1 MDVLALSSSASAA
14 SLAGNFPLFTSRV
27 RVRRNRENL
36 FVKQKKFLV
45 SASKREEPKLN
56 EWDQME
62 LNFGRLLGED
72 PKLTLAKVR
81 FRKKWFFEFLR

>member
-14 SLAGNFPLFTSRV
+14 ASLAGNLTLFPCRV
-27 RVRRNRENL
+27 IVRRNQENL
-36 FVKQKKFLV
+36 SARQNKFLV

-62 LNFGRLLGED
+62 LKFGRLLGED

-81 FRKKWFFEFLR
+81 F

>member
-1 MDVLALSSSASAA
+1 MDVIALSSSASAA
-14 SLAGNFPLFTSRV
+14 AYLAGNFPLFPSRV
-27 RVRRNRENL
+27 RVRRDKDTL
-36 FVKQKKFLV
+36 LAKQKKFVV

-62 LNFGRLLGED
+62 LKFGRLLGED

-81 FRKKWFFEFLR
+81 F

>member
-1 MDVLALSSSASAA
+1 MDFFALSSSASAA
-14 SLAGNFPLFTSRV
+14 SLAGNFPLFPSRV
-27 RVRRNRENL
+27 RVRRNREIL
-36 FVKQKKFLV
+36 LSKQKKFLV

-62 LNFGRLLGED
+62 FKFGRLLGED

-81 FRKKWFFEFLR
+81 FCKISL

>member
-1 MDVLALSSSASAA
+1 MEVLALSSSASAV

-27 RVRRNRENL
+27 RVRRNGQNL
-36 FVKQKKFLV
+36 LVTQKKFLV

-62 LNFGRLLGED
+62 LKFGRLLGED

-81 FRKKWFFEFLR
+81 FFKIAL

>member
-14 SLAGNFPLFTSRV
+14 ATAAPAAYIAGNFRLFPSRV
-27 RVRRNRENL
+27 RVRRNREIL
-36 FVKQKKFLV
+36 LAKQKKFLV

-62 LNFGRLLGED
+62 LKFGRLLGED

-81 FRKKWFFEFLR
+81 L